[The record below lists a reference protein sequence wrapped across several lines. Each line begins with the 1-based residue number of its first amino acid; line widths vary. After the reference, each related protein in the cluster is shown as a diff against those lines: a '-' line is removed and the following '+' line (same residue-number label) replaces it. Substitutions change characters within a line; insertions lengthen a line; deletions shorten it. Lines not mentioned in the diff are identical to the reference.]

1 MNFFELF
8 HVMLSKSAV
17 ATKLIIKAR
26 GYVAYVFYFLKDTHV
41 R

>member
-1 MNFFELF
+1 VL
-8 HVMLSKSAV
+8 LL
-17 ATKLIIKAR
+17 TPIISQNVDVPTRVLDNKAR